1 MDGPY
6 AKGKGKY
13 AAAHPVGAVNHAKGS
28 GPTKGAAEKGKH
40 AAPQDW
46 SHQPHNS
53 AWGKGK
59 QWDSH
64 PTWGSSDA
72 WGPGTSWDQWPNDAT
87 NHWQEKPKDVTD
99 SIQKTTE
106 DEESKQKG
114 YKVWPVATSFKTT
127 PSHWVPPS
135 EFERQRFFA
144 NQTP

>member
-6 AKGKGKY
+6 SKGKGKY
-13 AAAHPVGAVNHAKGS
+13 AAAHPVGAVNHTKGS
-28 GPTKGAAEKGKH
+28 GPTKGGVEKGK
-40 AAPQDW
+40 QDASQEW
-46 SHQPHNS
+46 SHQPQTS
-53 AWGKGK
+53 WGKGK

-64 PTWGSSDA
+64 LAWGSADA
-72 WGPGTSWDQWPNDAT
+72 WSHATSWDQWPSDAA
-87 NHWQEKPKDVTD
+87 NQWQEKPKDVVD

-135 EFERQRFFA
+135 EFGRFFA
-144 NQTP
+144 NQTS